1 MNQLTPVSA
10 DKANV
15 TLTTDTFPA
24 PDPEQVSQIASL
36 SEAIDVTS
44 PLSISNFGGDLGRT
58 TGTFTDSILSR
69 ARSGDIDDM
78 GEKLAEIVLAAK
90 SFNLAA
96 LDSRATRTPIIGGL
110 IAALMRAKTRAMGQ
124 FESIDQQINR
134 MVHDVATIEVRLIE
148 RAKTLDEMHDAVKDE
163 QRLLMTYALA
173 ADTRLKQL
181 GSEISGMLAGGIN
194 ATNAETLGIYE
205 ASAQSLGKRRD
216 DLVTLYH
223 AAGQALPMIRLI
235 QANNLV
241 LVEKFRTIQTLTLPT
256 WKRSFLMALA
266 LDEQKSAVSLANEI
280 DDATNHFMKRNSE
293 LLREN
298 AVATARS
305 SQRLVIDIETLKTVH
320 DNIIATLDDVRLVH
334 EEGARKR
341 AAAMDQLRELKAQM
355 EGTVGNVR
363 LAVTPAA

>member
-1 MNQLTPVSA
+1 
-10 DKANV
+10 
-15 TLTTDTFPA
+15 
-24 PDPEQVSQIASL
+24 
-36 SEAIDVTS
+36 
-44 PLSISNFGGDLGRT
+44 
-58 TGTFTDSILSR
+58 
-69 ARSGDIDDM
+69 
-78 GEKLAEIVLAAK
+78 
-90 SFNLAA
+90 
-96 LDSRATRTPIIGGL
+96 
-110 IAALMRAKTRAMGQ
+110 
-124 FESIDQQINR
+124 
-134 MVHDVATIEVRLIE
+134 
-148 RAKTLDEMHDAVKDE
+148 
-163 QRLLMTYALA
+163 MTYALA

-320 DNIIATLDDVRLVH
+320 DNIIATLDDVRLVLRGEQNLFQRGH
-334 EEGARKR
+334 GVSLGNQWVNRTPREPPSQ
-341 AAAMDQLRELKAQM
+341 AAAPSSPLGRSKVAHRNAACTPSSPEVTL
-355 EGTVGNVR
+355 VHR
-363 LAVTPAA
+363 LQWSA